1 MKNPDVPIC
10 EIIES
15 KMSKIIEKEIIDK
28 INEID

>member
-15 KMSKIIEKEIIDK
+15 KMNKIIEKEIIDK